1 MISTRIRQKSGTH
14 TAWFI
19 VLLIAFSVL
28 SGCVTNKKTTLMQ
41 DYPESP
47 YSGEYTPPENY
58 LIVPNDNLH
67 VRVTT
72 PDPRLSAIFNST
84 REGGAMA
91 VNEESTRLSS
101 YTVQPDGTVELPT
114 IGPVDVGG
122 KTLMEAT
129 ETIKDVLTE
138 YVTDADVIVKLV
150 NSSISILGDVRLP
163 GLYPMY
169 RDRLNIFEALSMAGD
184 VADFGN
190 RYNIRIIRKTTDGSI
205 VKEFDLTDKNI
216 IDSEYY
222 YIMPDD
228 VIYVSPMKGKFFAL
242 NQFPYTVIFSS
253 ITAAISIIILIQN
266 TAILNSQ

>member
-1 MISTRIRQKSGTH
+1 
-14 TAWFI
+14 
-19 VLLIAFSVL
+19 
-28 SGCVTNKKTTLMQ
+28 MQ

-47 YSGEYTPPENY
+47 YTGDYTPPENY
-58 LIVPNDNLH
+58 LIIANDNLH

-72 PDPRLSAIFNST
+72 PDPRLSAIFNATSD
-84 REGGAMA
+84 GGAMA

-101 YTVQPDGTVELPT
+101 YTVQADGTVELPT
-114 IGPVDVGG
+114 IGPVAVGG

-129 ETIKDVLTE
+129 ETIEAVLAD

-150 NSSISILGDVRLP
+150 NSSISILGDVRQP

-169 RDRLNIFEALSMAGD
+169 RDRLNIFEALSLAGD
-184 VADFGN
+184 VSDFGD
-190 RYNIRIIRKTTDGSI
+190 RYNVRIIRKSQEGSI

-228 VIYVSPMKGKFFAL
+228 VIYVQPIKGKFLAL